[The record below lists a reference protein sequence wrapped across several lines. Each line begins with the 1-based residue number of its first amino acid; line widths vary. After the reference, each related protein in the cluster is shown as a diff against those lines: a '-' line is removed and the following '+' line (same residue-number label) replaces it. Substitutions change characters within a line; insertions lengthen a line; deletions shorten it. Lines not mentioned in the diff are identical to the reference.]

1 MKDIKLDIKLQYT
14 QQQLST
20 ILDALN
26 NAIISLQD
34 VYSMAVLGFD
44 SSLPKKLRAMFT
56 SKSFEEIETTTSARM
71 DAIGTLYKDLL
82 SFEEK
87 E

>member
-1 MKDIKLDIKLQYT
+1 
-14 QQQLST
+14 
-20 ILDALN
+20 
-26 NAIISLQD
+26 
-34 VYSMAVLGFD
+34 MAVLGFD